1 MDSVYIYSVI
11 GVIAI
16 MTIIIRFLPFWVFKN
31 KVPKIIEYLGNV
43 LPYSIMAMLVVY
55 CLKGIDIFSN
65 THGLP
70 EIIAS
75 LFVAL
80 IHKFKHNLL
89 LSVISGT
96 IVYMFLINI
105 I

>member
-65 THGLP
+65 R
-70 EIIAS
+70 
-75 LFVAL
+75 
-80 IHKFKHNLL
+80 
-89 LSVISGT
+89 
-96 IVYMFLINI
+96 
-105 I
+105 